1 MADSSGDKSVA
12 FTVRRL
18 FAAPVPPQHQSFANL
33 FMKNA
38 IRFMKGE
45 NASEIDELILATGF
59 DRRTNTGRD
68 AYVHQRRNY
77 VKFLSQ
83 DSLC

>member
-1 MADSSGDKSVA
+1 
-12 FTVRRL
+12 
-18 FAAPVPPQHQSFANL
+18 
-33 FMKNA
+33 MKNA